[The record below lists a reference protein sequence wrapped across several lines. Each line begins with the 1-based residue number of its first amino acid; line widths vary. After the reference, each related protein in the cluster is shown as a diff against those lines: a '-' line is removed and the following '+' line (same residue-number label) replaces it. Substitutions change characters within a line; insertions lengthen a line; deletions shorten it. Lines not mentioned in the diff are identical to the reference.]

1 MSRIIG
7 WVIGGYL
14 IMLLVV
20 SVIALTVQT
29 LEAWTGHSVN
39 ELGRPL
45 GWLALIIV
53 VIVAIAY
60 TVLASTGIFGGMWI
74 TRHQKERNH
83 YGVDTPE
90 FPMKR
95 PKI

>member
-1 MSRIIG
+1 MTRIVGLI
-7 WVIGGYL
+7 IGGYL
-14 IMLLVV
+14 AMLVVV
-20 SVIALTVQT
+20 SVIALTVRT

-45 GWLALIIV
+45 GWLALILV
-53 VIVAIAY
+53 VLAGIAY
-60 TVLASTGIFGGMWI
+60 FVLATVGIFGGMWI

-90 FPMKR
+90 FPMKH